1 MRKGELKEVSK
12 AQVSLL
18 SQDEVEAIHNA
29 SLEVLEGT
37 GIKVGSEKAL
47 DILKEAGAKVDS
59 GKKHVAIPRSLV
71 EEALRRAPKTIRFCA
86 RSPRYDVVLDKR
98 EPRFTTDGG
107 PPFITDWETG
117 ERRTSTNEDMA
128 RWVRVADYLGNVHIV
143 WGSVTAGDV
152 PAPMQEIVGTITS
165 LNNTEKHVAVQAF
178 NAREAQYEIEIAAA
192 IVGGREELKKRPI
205 ISATQCPI
213 APLTFE
219 AGSIEAVIEFAR
231 AGIPVVCITMPL
243 MGETGPAT
251 VAGTL
256 VVNNAE
262 NLASL
267 VISEFASSGAPVV
280 YSSAAGGIDFKTGS
294 ATVGTPEYSLVQ
306 TGCAQLARYYGL
318 PSNICGGDCDSK
330 ALDVQCGFER
340 AMTLTTS
347 ILTGADI
354 ITGLGGLNAA
364 NLMSPELLVID
375 NEIIGAILRIGRG
388 FEVNDD
394 TLAVDVI
401 NRVGPGGHFLGER
414 HTLEHYKAETWIPEI
429 SDRESF
435 GTWQKMGSRT
445 MDKVAGEKIKQ
456 ILATHKPEPISEGA
470 EKEISRILN
479 RAEAELA

>member
-1 MRKGELKEVSK
+1 MSK

-37 GIKVGSEKAL
+37 GIKVGSKKAL
-47 DILKEAGAKVDS
+47 DILKGAGAKVDS

-71 EEALRRAPKTIRFCA
+71 EVALKRAPKTIRYCA
-86 RSPRYDVVLDKR
+86 RNPKYDFVLNKR
-98 EPRFTTDGG
+98 EPHFATDGG
-107 PPFITDWETG
+107 PSFITDWETG
-117 ERRTSTNEDMA
+117 ERRTSTGEDLA
-128 RWVRVADYLGNVHIV
+128 RWVRVADYLDNVHLI
-143 WGSVTAGDV
+143 WPSVTVGDAPV
-152 PAPMQEIVGTITS
+152 PMQGLAEVIIA
-165 LNNTEKHVAVQAF
+165 LRNTEKHIEDEASS
-178 NAREAQYEIEIAAA
+178 AREAQYEIEIAAA

-262 NLASL
+262 DLASL

-340 AMTLTTS
+340 AMTFTTS

-364 NLMSPELLVID
+364 NLMCPELLVID

-401 NRVGPGGHFLGER
+401 NKVGPGGHFLGER
-414 HTLEHYKAETWIPEI
+414 HTLEHYKAETWAPEI

-445 MDKVAGEKIKQ
+445 MDKVAREKVKQ

-479 RAEAELA
+479 RAEAELLK

>member
-1 MRKGELKEVSK
+1 VSK
-12 AQVSLL
+12 PQVSLL

-37 GIKVGSEKAL
+37 GIKVGSKKAL
-47 DILKEAGAKVDS
+47 DILKGAGAEVDY
-59 GKKHVAIPRSLV
+59 GEKHVAIPRNLV
-71 EEALRRAPKTIRFCA
+71 EEALKRAPKTIRYCA
-86 RSPRYDVVLDKR
+86 RDPKYDFVLNKQ
-98 EPRFTTDGG
+98 EPHFTTDGYA
-107 PPFITDWETG
+107 PFIRDFETG
-117 ERRTSTNEDMA
+117 ERRASTNEDLA
-128 RWVRVADYLGNVHIV
+128 RWVRVADYLDNIHVV
-143 WGSVTAGDV
+143 WASVTPGDV
-152 PAPMQEIVGTITS
+152 PAPMQKIVETSTS
-165 LNNTEKHVAVQAF
+165 LSNTGKHFEGEALS
-178 NAREAQYEIEIAAA
+178 AREAQYEIEIAAA
-192 IVGGREELKKRPI
+192 IVGGKEELRRRPI
-205 ISATQCPI
+205 ISAVQCTI
-213 APLTFE
+213 SPLTFE
-219 AGSIEAVIEFAR
+219 EGSIEAVIEFAR
-231 AGIPVVCITMPL
+231 AGIPVVPLPMPL

-262 NLASL
+262 NLANL

-280 YSSAAGGIDFKTGS
+280 YSSAAGGIDFKTGG
-294 ATVGTPEYSLVQ
+294 AAEGAPEYGLVQ
-306 TGCAQLARYYGL
+306 MGCAQLARYYNL
-318 PSNICGGDCDSK
+318 PSLVCGGDCDSK

-401 NRVGPGGHFLGER
+401 NKVGPGGHFLGER
-414 HTLEHYKAETWIPEI
+414 HTLEHYKAETWAPEI

-445 MDKVAGEKIKQ
+445 MDKVAREKIKQ

-479 RAEAELA
+479 RAEAELLK